1 MKIIKFRVNGDEFS
15 LGVAET
21 ETLQDVL
28 RERLGLTGTKKGCSR
43 GVCGACTVLVN
54 GDPRNSCLTL
64 AARCDGYEITTIE
77 GIGQGGELHPVQRA
91 FIHSGAIQCGY
102 CTPGMV
108 LSAYALIQR
117 HPDPSDEQIIEAL
130 GGNLCRCTG
139 YSKILEAVRNWRKY
153 ESVTEPQVHADDL
166 DTFNVVGKS
175 LPRAD
180 ARDKVSGKAVYTGD
194 ISLPGMLHGKLL
206 HSPIAHGRIRKIDT
220 SEAEQMPGVKA
231 VITGADTPDVLYGIS
246 PARYDEPVLAKEKVL
261 YVGEPVAAVAAID
274 EETAA
279 RAVAA
284 IKVEYDA
291 LEPVIDPFKAMEK
304 GSPQLFE
311 RYENNINTLVD
322 HHFGDVEV
330 GFQDADYVMEHTFVG
345 NFTNQVALEPH
356 AAVADWKPDLL
367 TIYSSSQIPHY
378 LHYTAAYMFDLPM
391 GKIKI
396 VRPTV
401 GGGFGGK
408 AQPCVLDLV
417 AVQLSRQ
424 TGKPVKMV
432 FSRSQVFHWHRG
444 RHKQH
449 MTMKLGITKDGR
461 MTALDSNIVLDGG
474 AYSSF
479 GVITAYYS
487 GSMLLTLYKIPNYK
501 FLGKRVVTNKPAC
514 GAMRGHGTPQPR
526 FALECL
532 INMMCEEYGL
542 DPVEIR
548 RINGMDPDYRTV
560 NDLDISS
567 CEFKQCLEKVVEAS
581 GFIEKHGNL
590 PQGRGIGISCGG
602 FVSGAGYAIYRGSVQ
617 KHTDKSREPF
627 HKRAVFPHANA
638 HIKISEDGTQAVLF
652 IGAAEIGQG
661 SDTVLSQIAAET
673 LGLPLDRVRIKSD
686 DTDTSPIDLGA
697 YSSRVTLMG
706 GNAVKMAGEEVLR
719 KLFPVA
725 AELMGCKHGD
735 LQAEAGFIYSKKDKS
750 KRLEWAEAARRY
762 FNQSSSLIGQGWY
775 KPPEGMG
782 GDYKGAVVG
791 TSPAYS
797 FGASVCE
804 VSVDMETGK
813 VRVERFWD
821 FHDCGTPINPMAVH
835 GQVEGAVV
843 MTASEAIMED
853 MIFDDEGRLVNPNLH
868 EYLLMTIGDA
878 PEIFSGIVDSYEPE
892 GPFGAKEIGEGATVP
907 VLGAVASAIADA
919 IGVWITDLPITP
931 EKILAAIKS
940 NGGQDPPEKT

>member
-1 MKIIKFRVNGDEFS
+1 MKIIQLRVNGDELS
-15 LGVAET
+15 LGVGDT

-28 RERLGLTGTKKGCSR
+28 RDKLGLTGTKKGCSR

-54 GDPRNSCLTL
+54 GEPKNACLTL
-64 AARCDGYEITTIE
+64 AARCDGFDVTTIE
-77 GIGQGGELHPVQRA
+77 GLGQNGDLHPIQKA

-108 LSAYALIQR
+108 MSAYALIQR
-117 HPDPSDEQIIEAL
+117 NPDPTDEEIKDAL
-130 GGNLCRCTG
+130 GGNICRCTG
-139 YSKILEAVRNWRKY
+139 YTKILEAVRNWRRY
-153 ESVTEPQVHADDL
+153 ENFQEDVGHPDDL
-166 DTFNVVGKS
+166 EGFQIVGKS
-175 LPRAD
+175 RPRAD
-180 ARDKVSGKAVYTGD
+180 AWDKVSGKAVYTGD
-194 ISLPGMLHGKLL
+194 ISLPGMLIGKLL
-206 HSPIAHGRIRKIDT
+206 QSPIAHGRIRKIDI
-220 SEAEQMPGVKA
+220 SAAEKIPGVRA
-231 VITGADTPDVLYGIS
+231 VVTGDDAPDTLYGIS
-246 PARYDEPVLAKEKVL
+246 PARYDEPVLAKGKVR

-274 EETAA
+274 EKTAA
-279 RAVAA
+279 RAIAA
-284 IKVEYDA
+284 IKVDYEE
-291 LEPVIDPFKAMEK
+291 LEPVLDPFIAMAS

-311 RYENNINTLVD
+311 RYEDNVNTLVD
-322 HHFGDVEV
+322 HHFGDVDQ
-330 GFQDADYVMEHTFVG
+330 GFAEADYVMEHTFEG
-345 NFTNQVALEPH
+345 SFTNQAPLEPH
-356 AAVADWKPDLL
+356 AAIADWKPDLL

-378 LHYTAAYMFDLPM
+378 LHYTAAYVFDLPL
-391 GKIKI
+391 GKIKV
-396 VRPTV
+396 VRPAV
-401 GGGFGGK
+401 GGGFGAK

-417 AVQLSRQ
+417 ATLLSRQ
-424 TGKPVKMV
+424 TGKPVKMI
-432 FSRSQVFHWHRG
+432 FSRKEVFLWHRG
-444 RHKQH
+444 RHKQY
-449 MTMKLGITKDGR
+449 MTMKLGLTKDGR
-461 MTALDSNIVLDGG
+461 MTALDSKIVLDGG

-479 GVITAYYS
+479 GVITAYYA

-501 FLGKRVVTNKPAC
+501 YLGKRIVTNKPAC

-532 INMMCEEYGL
+532 INMMCEEHGL
-542 DPVEIR
+542 DPVKVR
-548 RINGMDPDYRTV
+548 HINGMDPDYRTIS
-560 NDLDISS
+560 DLDIRS

-581 GFIEKHGNL
+581 GFSEKKGKL
-590 PQGRGIGISCGG
+590 PRGRGVGISCGG

-627 HKRAVFPHANA
+627 TKSAVFPHANA
-638 HIKISEDGTQAVLF
+638 HIKISEDGTQAVVF

-661 SDTVLSQIAAET
+661 SDTALCQIAAEA
-673 LGLPLDRVRIKSD
+673 LGLPLHNVRIKSD

-706 GNAVKMAGEEVLR
+706 GNAVKMAGEDVLR

-725 AELMGCKHGD
+725 AGILDCGPGELK
-735 LQAEAGFIYSKKDKS
+735 AEAGIIFSTKDDA
-750 KRLEWAEAARRY
+750 KRIAWAEAARRY
-762 FNQSSSLIGQGWY
+762 FNECSSLIGQGWY

-797 FGASVCE
+797 FGAAVCE

-821 FHDCGTPINPMAVH
+821 YHDCGTPINPMAVH

-843 MTASEAIMED
+843 MSAGETIMEN
-853 MIFDDEGRLVNPNLH
+853 MVFDAGGRLVNPNLH

-878 PEIFSGIVDSYEPE
+878 PEIFSGIVESYEPE

-931 EKILAAIKS
+931 DKILAAIKAR
-940 NGGQDPPEKT
+940 DLAD

>member
-1 MKIIKFRVNGDEFS
+1 MKIIHLRVNGDELS
-15 LGVAET
+15 LGVGDT

-28 RERLGLTGTKKGCSR
+28 RDKLGLTGTKKGCSR

-54 GDPRNSCLTL
+54 GEPKNACLTL
-64 AARCDGYEITTIE
+64 AARCDGFDVTTIE
-77 GIGQGGELHPVQRA
+77 GLGQNGDLHPIQKA

-108 LSAYALIQR
+108 MSAYALIQR
-117 HPDPSDEQIIEAL
+117 NPDPTEEEIKNAL

-139 YSKILEAVRNWRKY
+139 YSKILEAVRNWKKY
-153 ESVTEPQVHADDL
+153 ENFQDDAGHPDDL
-166 DTFNVVGKS
+166 DRFLVVGKS
-175 LPRAD
+175 QPRAD
-180 ARDKVSGKAVYTGD
+180 AWDKVSGKAVYTGD
-194 ISLPGMLHGKLL
+194 VSLPGMLIGKLL
-206 HSPIAHGRIRKIDT
+206 KSPIAHGRIRKIDI
-220 SEAEQMPGVKA
+220 SAAEKIPGVRA
-231 VITGADTPDVLYGIS
+231 VITGDDAPDTLYGIS
-246 PARYDEPVLAKEKVL
+246 PARYDEPVLAKGKVR
-261 YVGEPVAAVAAID
+261 YVGEPVAAVAAVN
-274 EETAA
+274 EQTAA
-279 RAVAA
+279 RAIAA
-284 IKVEYDA
+284 IKVDYEE
-291 LEPVIDPFKAMEK
+291 LEPVLDPFKAMQS

-311 RYENNINTLVD
+311 RYEDNVNTLVD
-322 HHFGDVEV
+322 HHFGDVDQ
-330 GFQDADYVMEHTFVG
+330 GFAEADYVMEHTFEG
-345 NFTNQVALEPH
+345 SFTNQAPLEPH

-367 TIYSSSQIPHY
+367 TIHSSSQIPHY
-378 LHYTAAYMFDLPM
+378 LHYTAAYVFDIPL
-391 GKIKI
+391 GKIKVI
-396 VRPTV
+396 RPTV
-401 GGGFGGK
+401 GGGFGAK

-417 AVQLSRQ
+417 AALLSRK
-424 TGKPVKMV
+424 TGKPVKMI
-432 FSRSQVFHWHRG
+432 FSRKEVFLWHRG
-444 RHKQH
+444 RHKQY
-449 MTMKLGITKDGR
+449 MTMKLGLTKDGR
-461 MTALDSNIVLDGG
+461 MTALDSKIVLDGG

-479 GVITAYYS
+479 GVITAYYA

-501 FLGKRVVTNKPAC
+501 YLGKRIVTNKPAC

-532 INMMCEEYGL
+532 INMMCEKHGL
-542 DPVEIR
+542 DPVEVR

-560 NDLDISS
+560 SDLDIGS
-567 CEFKQCLEKVVEAS
+567 CEFKQCLEKVVETS
-581 GFIEKHGNL
+581 GFLEKKGKL
-590 PQGRGIGISCGG
+590 PQGHGIGISCGG

-627 HKRAVFPHANA
+627 TKSAVFPHANA
-638 HIKISEDGTQAVLF
+638 HIKISEDGTQAVVF

-661 SDTVLSQIAAET
+661 SDTVLRQIAAEA
-673 LGLPLDRVRIKSD
+673 LGLPLENVRIKSD

-706 GNAVKMAGEEVLR
+706 GNAVKMAGEDVLR

-725 AELMGCKHGD
+725 AGILGCKPGE
-735 LQAEAGFIYSKKDKS
+735 LKAEAGFIFSTKDDS
-750 KRLEWAEAARRY
+750 KRVVWAEAARQY
-762 FNQSSSLIGQGWY
+762 FNECSSLIGQGWY
-775 KPPEGMG
+775 KPPEGLG

-797 FGASVCE
+797 FGAAVCE

-843 MTASEAIMED
+843 MSAGETVMED
-853 MIFDDEGRLVNPNLH
+853 MVFDAEGRLVNPNLH

-878 PEIFSGIVDSYEPE
+878 PEIFSGIVESYEPE

-931 EKILAAIKS
+931 DKILAAIKARES
-940 NGGQDPPEKT
+940 TN

>member
-1 MKIIKFRVNGDEFS
+1 MKIVTLKINGDEFS
-15 LGVAET
+15 LGVNET

-28 RERLGLTGTKKGCSR
+28 RQRLGLTGTKKGCSR

-54 GDPRNSCLTL
+54 GEPRNSCLTL
-64 AARCDGYEITTIE
+64 AARCDGFDITTIE
-77 GIGQGGELHPVQRA
+77 GIGRDGELHPIQKA
-91 FIHSGAIQCGY
+91 FIFSGAIQCGY

-108 LSAYALIQR
+108 ISAYALIQR
-117 HPDPSDEQIIEAL
+117 NPDPSDEQIKEAL

-139 YSKILEAVRNWRKY
+139 YAKILDAVRNWKQY
-153 ESVTEPQVHADDL
+153 ESIPDQAVHPDDL
-166 DTFNVVGKS
+166 EAFKTVGKS

-180 ARDKVSGKAVYTGD
+180 AWDKVSGKAVYTGD

-206 HSPIAHGRIRKIDT
+206 HSPIAHGRILKIDA
-220 SEAEQMPGVKA
+220 SEAQQMPGVKA
-231 VITGADTPDVLYGIS
+231 VITGADTPDILYGIS
-246 PARYDEPVLAKEKVL
+246 PARYDEPILAKEKVL
-261 YVGEPVAAVAAID
+261 YVGEPVAAVAAVD
-274 EETAA
+274 EAA
-279 RAVAA
+279 AAKAIAA
-284 IKVEYDA
+284 IKVEYEE

-304 GSPQLFE
+304 GSPQISE
-311 RYENNINTLVD
+311 RYEGNINTLVD
-322 HHFGDVEV
+322 HHFGDVEA
-330 GFQDADYVMEHTFVG
+330 GFAEADFVMERTFSG
-345 NFTNQVALEPH
+345 NFTNQAALEPH
-356 AAVADWKPDLL
+356 AAIADWKPDLL

-378 LHYTAAYMFDLPM
+378 LHYTAAYVFDLPL

-408 AQPCVLDLV
+408 AQPCVLDL
-417 AVQLSRQ
+417 AAALLSRQ

-432 FSRSQVFHWHRG
+432 FSREEVFLWHRG

-449 MTMKLGITKDGR
+449 MTMKLGMTRDGR
-461 MTALDSNIVLDGG
+461 MTALVSDILLDGG

-479 GVITAYYS
+479 GVITAYYA

-501 FLGKRVVTNKPAC
+501 YHGRRVVTNKPAC
-514 GAMRGHGTPQPR
+514 GAMRGHGTPHPR

-532 INMMCEEYGL
+532 INMMCDEHGL
-542 DPVEIR
+542 DPVEVR

-560 NDLDISS
+560 NDLDINS
-567 CEFKQCLEKVVEAS
+567 CEFKQCLDKVTQASAFLEKR
-581 GFIEKHGNL
+581 GKL
-590 PQGRGIGISCGG
+590 PEGRGIGISCGG

-617 KHTDKSREPF
+617 KHTEKAREPF
-627 HKRAVFPHANA
+627 QKRAVFPHANA
-638 HIKISEDGTQAVLF
+638 HIKISEDGTQAVVF

-661 SDTVLSQIAAET
+661 SDMVLCQIAAEA
-673 LGLPLDRVRIKSD
+673 LGLPLHRVRIKSD

-706 GNAVKMAGEEVLR
+706 GNAVKMAAKDVLR
-719 KLFPVA
+719 KLLPVA
-725 AELMGCKHGD
+725 ADMLECKPAELR
-735 LQAEAGFIYSKKDKS
+735 AESGFIISKKDES
-750 KRLEWAEAARRY
+750 MRMEWSVAARSY
-762 FNQSSSLIGQGWY
+762 FNQFSSLIGQGWY
-775 KPPEGMG
+775 KPPEGLG

-797 FGASVCE
+797 FGAAVCE
-804 VSVDMETGK
+804 VNVDMATGK

-835 GQVEGAVV
+835 GQVEGAIV
-843 MTASEAIMED
+843 MSSGETIMED
-853 MIFDDEGRLVNPNLH
+853 MVFDEVGRLVNPNLH

-878 PEIFSGIVDSYEPE
+878 PQIFSGIAESYEPA

-940 NGGQDPPEKT
+940 SREQDS